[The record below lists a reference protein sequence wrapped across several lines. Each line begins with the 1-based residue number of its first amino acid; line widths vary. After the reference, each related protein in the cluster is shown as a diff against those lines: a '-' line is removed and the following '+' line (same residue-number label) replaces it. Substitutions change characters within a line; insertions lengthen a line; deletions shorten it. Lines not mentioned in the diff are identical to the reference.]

1 MANSHRTAAI
11 VGAESLLG
19 RDLREVIESRKLPL
33 RLKLISASERDE
45 AGGIL
50 SEQEGEAVFMSSL
63 QAGELDRVDFVFL
76 AGPRASAAET
86 IKHISGAIKPPALID
101 LTGALEDQPTA
112 RLRAPSAEEA
122 GSMQAAPIVVIAHP
136 AAIVLAIFL
145 RQLRQTGS
153 IRRVVAQIFEP
164 VSERGQRGIDE
175 LQKQAVAL
183 LSLQKLKQDVFD
195 AQVSFNMLPRYGEE
209 AVKSLEDVET
219 AIDRHL
225 ATLLSKTPDIP
236 MPSLN
241 VAHAPV
247 FHGYTLSAWVEFETR
262 PTLEALAAGL
272 KAADIEVRTGDEEP
286 PSNVGA
292 AGQSGIT
299 VGSIH
304 EDRNDGRAVWFWVV
318 ADNLRVAAENAAEVV
333 REALA

>member
-1 MANSHRTAAI
+1 MANSHRVAAI

-33 RLKLISASERDE
+33 RLKLISASEPE
-45 AGGIL
+45 EGGGIL

-63 QAGELDRVDFVFL
+63 QAGELDGVDIVFL
-76 AGPRASAAET
+76 AGTRESAGET
-86 IKHISGAIKPPALID
+86 LQHVSGEVKPPLLID
-101 LTGALEDQPTA
+101 LTGALEEQPAA
-112 RLRAPSAEEA
+112 RLRSPSAEDGGSVPA
-122 GSMQAAPIVVIAHP
+122 GIVVIAHP

-145 RQLRQTGS
+145 RQLRQTGA

-175 LQKQAVAL
+175 LQKQTVAL

-195 AQVSFNMLPRYGEE
+195 AQVSFSMLPRYGEE
-209 AVKSLEDVET
+209 AVKSLDDVEA

-247 FHGYTLSAWVEFETR
+247 FHGYTLSLWVEFETR
-262 PTLEALAAGL
+262 PALEALTAGL
-272 KAADIEVRTGDEEP
+272 KAADIEVRAGDEEP

-304 EDRNDGRAVWFWVV
+304 EDRNDGRAYWFWVV
-318 ADNLRVAAENAAEVV
+318 ADNLRVMAENAAEVV